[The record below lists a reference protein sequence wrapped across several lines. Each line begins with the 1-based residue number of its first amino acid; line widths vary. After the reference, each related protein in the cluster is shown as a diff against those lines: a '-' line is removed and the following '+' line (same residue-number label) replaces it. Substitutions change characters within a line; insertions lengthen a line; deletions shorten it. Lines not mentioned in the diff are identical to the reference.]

1 MFVTDSEVA
10 RECDNEGK
18 IGRKKHVEI
27 FFFFK
32 GAKEFSLVAL
42 LDA

>member
-27 FFFFK
+27 FFFK